1 MNKQI
6 KRIRMS
12 RIDVLTKIACLII
25 CIFFLLFFTLPIIYV
40 LFSSLSFRGSFSLDG
55 YALLLRNKQVISG
68 LKNSVLVVSIGT
80 LYSLVLEVP
89 AAYVLAKKRY
99 SKLSEF
105 FWMLSQFSA
114 AILPL
119 YLLLKQLGLLNTIWS
134 MILPSGLSIYYTH
147 LLRARMINIANE
159 FEDAASIDGAG
170 VLTYLSRILMPII
183 GPTIGCIAF
192 FHACSYWSSTLYA
205 QTFITDETKYP
216 LSIVL
221 MELLIKN
228 RSTDVLASG
237 VSTVSIATIQMAEY
251 ALCVISAIPMI
262 LFFMFIKKHIRAME
276 YDSGIVM

>member
-68 LKNSVLVVSIGT
+68 LKNSALVVSIGT